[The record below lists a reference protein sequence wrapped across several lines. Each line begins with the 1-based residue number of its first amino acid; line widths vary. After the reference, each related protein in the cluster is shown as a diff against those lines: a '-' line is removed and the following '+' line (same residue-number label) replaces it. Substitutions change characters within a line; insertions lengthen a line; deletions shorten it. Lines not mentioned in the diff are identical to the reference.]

1 MTTVEERL
9 SRLEGVYDHLS
20 SKADVAKV
28 ETQIADLRTELKGD
42 IAGLRTELKGDIAGL
57 RTELKGDIAGL
68 RTEIYRVNASSRQ
81 VAELAL
87 WQASSVVGARW
98 LHGYLQVSRLTAF
111 SSPGHPQC
119 MDCIFCQNC
128 RGGDTRRGAPQG
140 RAGHRHPGHQSPGPR
155 SPSRPAHRTPGVGP
169 GDRGRERLA
178 GRTHDSRGQ
187 RDGPQGRRLRQGLP
201 ACHQLR

>member
-68 RTEIYRVNASSRQ
+68 RTEIYRVNASS
-81 VAELAL
+81 VKWLVSFMAGFM
-87 WQASSVVGARW
+87 VVGLGGR
-98 LHGYLQVSRLTAF
+98 SRLLYRF
-111 SSPGHPQC
+111 LG
-119 MDCIFCQNC
+119 
-128 RGGDTRRGAPQG
+128 
-140 RAGHRHPGHQSPGPR
+140 
-155 SPSRPAHRTPGVGP
+155 
-169 GDRGRERLA
+169 
-178 GRTHDSRGQ
+178 
-187 RDGPQGRRLRQGLP
+187 
-201 ACHQLR
+201 

>member
-68 RTEIYRVNASSRQ
+68 RTEMYKINAGSVKWLISFM
-81 VAELAL
+81 AACM
-87 WQASSVVGARW
+87 VVGLGAM
-98 LHGYLQVSRLTAF
+98 TAIVQF
-111 SSPGHPQC
+111 LG
-119 MDCIFCQNC
+119 
-128 RGGDTRRGAPQG
+128 
-140 RAGHRHPGHQSPGPR
+140 
-155 SPSRPAHRTPGVGP
+155 
-169 GDRGRERLA
+169 
-178 GRTHDSRGQ
+178 
-187 RDGPQGRRLRQGLP
+187 
-201 ACHQLR
+201 